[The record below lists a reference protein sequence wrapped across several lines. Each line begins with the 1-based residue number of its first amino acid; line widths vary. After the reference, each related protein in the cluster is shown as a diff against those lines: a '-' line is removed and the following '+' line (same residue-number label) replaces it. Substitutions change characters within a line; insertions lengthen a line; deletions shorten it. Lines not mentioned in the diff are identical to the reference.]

1 MKYLPALF
9 LFVLATLI
17 TTLFPG
23 CSDTQGSTSGKQLFS
38 LHCAG
43 CHPDGSN
50 TITPSKTL
58 KSADLQAN
66 MITTPEGIMEKMRNP
81 GPGMPQFTEAMIP
94 EYQAIRI
101 GKYVLKTFH

>member
-1 MKYLPALF
+1 MGFLPQLF
-9 LFVLATLI
+9 LYVLATIVI
-17 TTLFPG
+17 TFLPG
-23 CSDTQGSTSGKQLFS
+23 CSDKQGSTSGKQLFS
-38 LHCAG
+38 VHCSG
-43 CHPDGSN
+43 CHPNGSN

-58 KSADLQAN
+58 KASDLQAN

-81 GPGMPQFTEAMIP
+81 GPGMPRFTKAMIP